1 MFFRK
6 NLRVNIFILIFI
18 SAGIS
23 GCKKDKKV
31 KEDAIVST
39 YYLIRHAEK
48 DRTNPENIDPELNQD
63 GLGRAIRWA
72 EVFETI
78 DLDVI
83 YSTNYERTS
92 MTAAPTSVK
101 KNIDIKYYTPDE
113 IDIEA
118 FKEEN
123 LGKNILIVGHS
134 NTTPDLVNKLL
145 ENYKYQDMED
155 TDNSSLYIVR
165 FIDDEVTDI
174 QLKMN

>member
-1 MFFRK
+1 
-6 NLRVNIFILIFI
+6 
-18 SAGIS
+18 
-23 GCKKDKKV
+23 
-31 KEDAIVST
+31 
-39 YYLIRHAEK
+39 
-48 DRTNPENIDPELNQD
+48 
-63 GLGRAIRWA
+63 
-72 EVFETI
+72 
-78 DLDVI
+78 
-83 YSTNYERTS
+83 